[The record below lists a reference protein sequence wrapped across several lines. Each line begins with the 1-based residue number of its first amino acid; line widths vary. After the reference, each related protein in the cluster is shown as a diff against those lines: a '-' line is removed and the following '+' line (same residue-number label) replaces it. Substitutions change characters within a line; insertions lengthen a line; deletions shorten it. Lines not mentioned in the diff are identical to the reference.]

1 MGNSPAKSN
10 QFVPYT
16 PEIEREMLDMMGL
29 SSFEELLEAIPA
41 ELRVKGN
48 LSLPSQISEMEVT
61 EDMRTLAGRN
71 ASAAES
77 LSFLGGGSYDHFV
90 PSAVPYLA
98 SRSEF
103 ATSYTPY
110 QAEVSQ
116 GTLQVIYEFQTM
128 ICEITG
134 MDVAN
139 ASLYDGA
146 SAVAE
151 ACLLAGRVNGKTKV
165 LLSQGLYASYQRV
178 VETYLEYTPL
188 EIEIIPATD
197 GLTDLEWLRGHLDE
211 EVSAVV
217 IQSPNRLGLI
227 EMWKDA
233 GELCADS
240 QALFVAVG
248 DPLSFGIFAPPG
260 ECMANVYAGEGQV
273 LGSPVSLGGP
283 YLGLF
288 AIRQEHMRKV
298 PGRLVAAAKDVDGKD
313 GFVLALQTR
322 EQHIR
327 RERATS
333 NICTNQGL
341 VALSATIYLALLGM
355 EGFKAAAELCFQK
368 SHYAAAEIE
377 KLSSFSIPFGERFF
391 NEFVVKCPVLSQTIL
406 GEGVKAE
413 IQPGTMLEDD
423 PRFLRVA
430 ITEKH
435 SREAIDTLVSF
446 LRRFEQ

>member
-1 MGNSPAKSN
+1 
-10 QFVPYT
+10 
-16 PEIEREMLDMMGL
+16 MLDVMGL
-29 SSFEELLEAIPA
+29 SSFDELLEAIPA
-41 ELRVKGN
+41 ELRVKSD
-48 LSLPSQISEMEVT
+48 LSLPSQLSEIEAT
-61 EDMRTLAGRN
+61 EEIRALADKN
-71 ASAAES
+71 VSAADS

-151 ACLLAGRVNGKTKV
+151 ACLLAGRVNGKTTV
-165 LLSQGLYASYQRV
+165 LLSEGLYASYRHV
-178 VETYLEYTPL
+178 VETYLAYTPL
-188 EIEIIPATD
+188 EITIIPAAD
-197 GLTDLEWLRGHLDE
+197 GLTDLDWLRDHLDE
-211 EVSAVV
+211 EVSSVI

-227 EMWKDA
+227 EMWKDVGA
-233 GELCADS
+233 LCADS

-248 DPLSFGIFAPPG
+248 DPLSFGMFAPPG
-260 ECMANVYAGEGQV
+260 ECVADVYAGEGQV
-273 LGSPVSLGGP
+273 FGSSVSLGGP

-288 AIRQEHMRKV
+288 SVRQEHLRKV
-298 PGRLVAAAKDVDGKD
+298 PGRLVAAAEDIDGNS

-327 RERATS
+327 REKATS

-341 VALSATIYLALLGM
+341 VALSATIYLALLGI
-355 EGFKAAAELCFQK
+355 EGFKAVADLCFQK
-368 SHYAAAEIE
+368 SHYAASEIE
-377 KLSSFSIPFGERFF
+377 KLSGFTIPFGERFF
-391 NEFVVKCPVLSQTIL
+391 KEFVVKCPVPSQTIL
-406 GEGVKAE
+406 QEGVKAK
-413 IQPGTMLEDD
+413 IQAGTALEDD

-435 SREAIDTLVSF
+435 SKNAIDTFVSF